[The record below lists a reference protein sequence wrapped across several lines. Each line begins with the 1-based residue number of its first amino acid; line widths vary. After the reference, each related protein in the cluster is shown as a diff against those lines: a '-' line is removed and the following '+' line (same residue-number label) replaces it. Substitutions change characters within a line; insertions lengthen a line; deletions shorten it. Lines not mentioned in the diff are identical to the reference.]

1 MTERVFQESDW
12 VFLILQSYRQ
22 QTVVSRRNLKL
33 TAKYF
38 GPFQVIAKMGAVAY
52 KLKLLE
58 GARIHPVVH
67 VSLLKKKVGITQTIA
82 STLPEL
88 DVADHCFLK
97 PEKVL
102 KRRVIM

>member
-1 MTERVFQESDW
+1 MVQERFQVISLIKENLAKAQNRMKHFTDIHMTERVFQESDW

-58 GARIHPVVH
+58 GARSIQY
-67 VSLLKKKVGITQTIA
+67 SM
-82 STLPEL
+82 
-88 DVADHCFLK
+88 FLY
-97 PEKVL
+97 
-102 KRRVIM
+102 